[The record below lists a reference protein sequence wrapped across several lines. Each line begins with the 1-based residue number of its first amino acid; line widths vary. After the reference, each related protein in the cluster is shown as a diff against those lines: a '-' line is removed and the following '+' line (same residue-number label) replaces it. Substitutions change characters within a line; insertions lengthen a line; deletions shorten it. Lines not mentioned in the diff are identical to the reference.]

1 MARELERYCW
11 RVWQV
16 VWENVGL
23 KRDELGGVVEMLQR
37 ELFGQGVDCLR
48 EFNLFISTSRLRLS
62 VDLIWLIRC

>member
-1 MARELERYCW
+1 VARELERYCL

-16 VWENVGL
+16 VWENL
-23 KRDELGGVVEMLQR
+23 DLRRDELGGVVEMLQR

-48 EFNLFISTSRLRLS
+48 VVSLFISTSRLRLS